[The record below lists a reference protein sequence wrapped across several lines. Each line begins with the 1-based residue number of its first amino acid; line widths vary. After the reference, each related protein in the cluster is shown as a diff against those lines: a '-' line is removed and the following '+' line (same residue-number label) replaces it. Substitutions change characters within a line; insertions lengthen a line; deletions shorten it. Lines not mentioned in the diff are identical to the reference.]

1 MTNESLAQAS
11 DYAIWAAVVVLV
23 PAMLAFLVHL
33 ALTGARATR
42 STAGRNTGDRE
53 RVAVGPAGE
62 ARQAGADPVARQ
74 AGAAADARRA
84 GVDPAGPSAAEPV
97 VPTDADAG
105 GGGDADP
112 AGGRTPTR
120 RWGVIGLQL
129 TWLATF
135 LTVAGTVLR
144 GVSVGRAPLGNMYEF
159 ALVTA
164 SFALVIYSAWSLR
177 KDRLW
182 LGAFV
187 VLPVLVILGA
197 AKVAWYTEASQLMP
211 ALNSIWLVIHVTIA
225 ILATALFTIG
235 AALATAY
242 LLRDR
247 AEKRERVRG
256 WVAAL
261 PDAGRL
267 ERITY
272 GIHIVAFPLWTFT
285 LIAGAIWAEQ
295 AWGRYWGWDPK
306 EVWTFVIWVVYA
318 AYLHARATNS
328 WTTRKATWIALVGF
342 GCVVFNYVGV
352 NLLMT
357 GLHSYSG
364 VST

>member
-1 MTNESLAQAS
+1 MTNDSLAQAS
-11 DYAIWAAVVVLV
+11 DLAIWGAIVVLV

-33 ALTGARATR
+33 ASSGAAAQRR
-42 STAGRNTGDRE
+42 VERRE
-53 RVAVGPAGE
+53 PVAVGAGGPSV
-62 ARQAGADPVARQ
+62 AAGTADLDL
-74 AGAAADARRA
+74 GAADAGPA
-84 GVDPAGPSAAEPV
+84 KPAGSS
-97 VPTDADAG
+97 
-105 GGGDADP
+105 
-112 AGGRTPTR
+112 R

-129 TWLATF
+129 TFLATF

-164 SFALVIYSAWSLR
+164 SFALVIYSGWSLR

-187 VLPVLVILGA
+187 TLPVLVILGA

-211 ALNSIWLVIHVTIA
+211 ALNSIWLIIHVTIA
-225 ILATALFTIG
+225 ILSTALFTIG

-247 AEKRERVRG
+247 AETRGRVRG
-256 WVAAL
+256 WIAAL
-261 PDAGRL
+261 PEAARL

-306 EVWTFVIWVVYA
+306 EVWTFIIWVVYA
-318 AYLHARATNS
+318 AYLHARATSS
-328 WTTRKATWIALVGF
+328 WSTRRATWVALVGF
-342 GCVVFNYVGV
+342 GCVIFNYVGV

-364 VST
+364 VAT

>member
-1 MTNESLAQAS
+1 MTNDSLAQAS
-11 DYAIWAAVVVLV
+11 DLSIWGAVVVLV

-33 ALTGARATR
+33 AASGAAVQRRVERRAPVAVG
-42 STAGRNTGDRE
+42 AGGADPE
-53 RVAVGPAGE
+53 GVGPAG
-62 ARQAGADPVARQ
+62 AAPVDGA
-74 AGAAADARRA
+74 
-84 GVDPAGPSAAEPV
+84 
-97 VPTDADAG
+97 TDAPSG
-105 GGGDADP
+105 TNRGSSS
-112 AGGRTPTR
+112 R

-129 TWLATF
+129 TFLATF

-164 SFALVIYSAWSLR
+164 SFALVIYSGWSLR
-177 KDRLW
+177 RDRLW

-187 VLPVLVILGA
+187 TLPVLVILGA

-211 ALNSIWLVIHVTIA
+211 ALNSIWLIIHVTIA

-235 AALATAY
+235 AALAVAY

-247 AEKRERVRG
+247 AETMGRVRG
-256 WVAAL
+256 WIAAL
-261 PDAGRL
+261 PEAGRL

-306 EVWTFVIWVVYA
+306 EVWTFIIWVVYA
-318 AYLHARATNS
+318 AYLHARATSS
-328 WTTRKATWIALVGF
+328 WSTRRATWVALLGF
-342 GCVVFNYVGV
+342 GCVIFNYVGV

-364 VST
+364 VAT